1 MKHVKYFRDFLAN
14 EVNLNQTRL
23 DTLNSAVLAATGYL
37 SKHLDSYTSIERQ
50 GSYALRT
57 IIKPVNGREFDA
69 DVLLYMEYDKY
80 KEPKEYINELYTCL
94 KENKNYEDKVHR
106 RTRCVYID
114 YAGDFHLDIVPCVTQ
129 EQNQYVCNN
138 KNNEF
143 EPTDGT
149 GYRDWFND
157 KTKITN
163 GHLKR
168 ITRLLKYL
176 RDHKGNFSVKSIL
189 LTTLIGEQIDDD
201 ECSEPFNSIP
211 NTMEIVSVRLND
223 FLQDHKRVPK
233 ICNPVL
239 PEEDFTRYW
248 DQIKYENFREKF
260 DLYTGLVN
268 EAFEAEDHNT
278 SIKKWRELFGDE
290 FGELK
295 DDAAS
300 VAAQVTPRKPYAW

>member
-168 ITRLLKYL
+168 ITRLL
-176 RDHKGNFSVKSIL
+176 
-189 LTTLIGEQIDDD
+189 
-201 ECSEPFNSIP
+201 
-211 NTMEIVSVRLND
+211 EIS
-223 FLQDHKRVPK
+223 
-233 ICNPVL
+233 
-239 PEEDFTRYW
+239 
-248 DQIKYENFREKF
+248 
-260 DLYTGLVN
+260 
-268 EAFEAEDHNT
+268 
-278 SIKKWRELFGDE
+278 
-290 FGELK
+290 
-295 DDAAS
+295 
-300 VAAQVTPRKPYAW
+300 